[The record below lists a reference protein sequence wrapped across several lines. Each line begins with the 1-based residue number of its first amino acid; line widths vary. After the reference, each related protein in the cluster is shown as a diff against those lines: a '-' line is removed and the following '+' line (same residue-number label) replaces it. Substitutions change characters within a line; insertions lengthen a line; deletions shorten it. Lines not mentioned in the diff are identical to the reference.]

1 MLIARLANPERNID
15 VASKGIHYLN
25 LGPWP
30 CYVGITTCE
39 KAFADEMKRL
49 KISDVNFL
57 VRTTAGATTHIFE
70 NRNSLCFII
79 TILPFN
85 ARKQS
90 YEQYMALV
98 AHEAMHVIQEMRKE
112 LARGGSLGDE
122 AEAYL
127 IQQIVQ
133 EAGEFIFRTNK
144 VRRTE
149 PAP

>member
-1 MLIARLANPERNID
+1 MNSRPP
-15 VASKGIHYLN
+15 KGIHYLN

-39 KAFADEMKRL
+39 KAFATEMKRL
-49 KISDVNFL
+49 KISDVNFFG
-57 VRTTAGATTHIFE
+57 RTTAGATTHIF
-70 NRNSLCFII
+70 NNANTICCII
-79 TILPFN
+79 TIIPFN

-90 YEQYMALV
+90 REQYFAMV

-112 LARGGSLGDE
+112 LAQGESLGDE

-133 EAGEFIFRTNK
+133 EAGQFIFRTNK

-149 PAP
+149 PTS